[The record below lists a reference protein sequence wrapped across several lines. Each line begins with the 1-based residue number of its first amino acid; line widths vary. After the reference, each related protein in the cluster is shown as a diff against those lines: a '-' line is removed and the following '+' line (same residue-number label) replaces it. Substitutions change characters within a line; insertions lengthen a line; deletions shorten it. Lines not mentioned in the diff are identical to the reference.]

1 MSSHHLS
8 SNFHADGSILW
19 SLQMGVHVLNVVI
32 VDLIEAY
39 LVSQITIFHEVVMM
53 IMA

>member
-1 MSSHHLS
+1 
-8 SNFHADGSILW
+8 
-19 SLQMGVHVLNVVI
+19 MGVHVLNVVI
-32 VDLIEAY
+32 VNLIEVY